1 MMSVDI
7 WTKFGIFFRRA
18 TRDSVGTRN
27 DSSRNRFRCN
37 LSSLNMMTLKETS
50 LIWFIQKFLCLEPWR
65 IVDSSWPNLVDTF
78 DKETPSQ
85 QLCYRASKEDW
96 KFHLCRLLSLNV
108 VICIIIIENV
118 VSPRLP
124 IMVMF

>member
-1 MMSVDI
+1 MMCVDI

-27 DSSRNRFRCN
+27 DSSRNRFRSN
-37 LSSLNMMTLKETS
+37 LLSLNMMTLKETS

-65 IVDSSWPNLVDTF
+65 IVDSWWPNLGDTF

-85 QLCYRASKEDW
+85 QLCYKATKEDW

-108 VICIIIIENV
+108 VICIIITENV
-118 VSPRLP
+118 VSPRLQ
-124 IMVMF
+124 IMEMF